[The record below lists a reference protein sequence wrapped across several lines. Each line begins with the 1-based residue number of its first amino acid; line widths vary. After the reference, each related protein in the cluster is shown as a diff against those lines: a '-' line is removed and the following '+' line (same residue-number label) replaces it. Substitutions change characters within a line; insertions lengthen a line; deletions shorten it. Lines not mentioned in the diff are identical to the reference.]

1 MNGLLAIVAALLG
14 GILFSFCGKPARAY
28 LAFSGKA
35 QGWGVIALVFLI
47 GFLVGS
53 NPQAMQNFAQV
64 GWKALLISSFS
75 VAGSIVFA
83 CFGEKYLG
91 GSSL

>member
-1 MNGLLAIVAALLG
+1 MDRLLAIAVALLG
-14 GILFSFCGKPARAY
+14 GILFSFCGKPARTY

-53 NPQAMQNFAQV
+53 NPQAVQNFAQV
-64 GWKALLISSFS
+64 GWRALLISSFS

-83 CFGEKYLG
+83 CFGEKHLG
-91 GSSL
+91 GSLL